1 MGNIIE
7 IFENGRSTCRY
18 EYDALGRLTRED
30 NVTFAK
36 TTTCA
41 YDNNGNII
49 AKYEYAITAKPTSE
63 LHLLNGTC
71 KLYTYAD
78 NSDQL
83 MSYNGEEFIYDT
95 IGNPTT
101 YRGKTAVWESG
112 RQLATYDGNTFA
124 YDARGRRT
132 AKNGITFTYDSNGNL
147 IKQSNGLEFF
157 YDHTGVFAIKHNN
170 TTYFYRKDAQA
181 NIVALLDNTG
191 AVVVKYKYDAWGKCR
206 VLNANGTEITDD
218 THIGILNPFRYRSYY
233 YDTGIGLY
241 FLKTRYYDPE
251 IGRFMTIDDI
261 SYLDPESIN
270 GLNLY
275 AYCFN
280 NPVMFT
286 DRYGCTAWW
295 EWLIAGVIVAGLI
308 VGAVFTGGTLVG
320 AVLAGAAI
328 GAGMSL
334 GTQALS
340 GDLNWGQFALDIGVG
355 AITGLIGGSGVSQ
368 CISTILGGVI
378 GAGSNLA
385 SQLISGVSWDEIS
398 VMQILV
404 AGAIGAASGFIGG
417 AGARNKAAINQGKGV
432 QNATAKLNKV
442 VRRIANGTRY
452 KSLTTAQTAFTN
464 AMNGLTTAIQ
474 SQMNNMFST
483 AMISYG
489 VSTAAFSGIAAWFD
503 ANEYWFF

>member
-1 MGNIIE
+1 M
-7 IFENGRSTCRY
+7 TVY
-18 EYDALGRLTRED
+18 
-30 NVTFAK
+30 
-36 TTTCA
+36 
-41 YDNNGNII
+41 
-49 AKYEYAITAKPTSE
+49 
-63 LHLLNGTC
+63 
-71 KLYTYAD
+71 
-78 NSDQL
+78 
-83 MSYNGEEFIYDT
+83 
-95 IGNPTT
+95 
-101 YRGKTAVWESG
+101 
-112 RQLATYDGNTFA
+112 
-124 YDARGRRT
+124 
-132 AKNGITFTYDSNGNL
+132 
-147 IKQSNGLEFF
+147 
-157 YDHTGVFAIKHNN
+157 
-170 TTYFYRKDAQA
+170 AQA
-181 NIVALLDNTG
+181 NVVALLDNNG
-191 AVVVKYKYDAWGKCR
+191 SVVVKYKYDAWGNCK
-206 VLNANGTEITDD
+206 VLNADGSEIADSN
-218 THIGILNPFRYRSYY
+218 HIGILNPFRYRSYY

-251 IGRFMTIDDI
+251 VGRFMTIDDI

-340 GDLNWGQFALDIGVG
+340 GELNWGQFALDIGVG

-385 SQLISGVSWDEIS
+385 SQLISGVSWDQIS

-489 VSTAAFSGIAAWFD
+489 VSTAASSGIDAWFD